1 MPQPWSALCL
11 PRRDSTWQRLRGGS
25 SSPAKPKPD
34 VDGLVAK
41 LGSRPERSQVL
52 LSEESGQS
60 GEIGQIEA
68 CIRHIRDEV
77 AGIRRAIGEV
87 RDIQVVEG

>member
-1 MPQPWSALCL
+1 MHGDGLAEQCTG
-11 PRRDSTWQRLRGGS
+11 DGVGDVEIG
-25 SSPAKPKPD
+25 KPKPD
-34 VDGLVAK
+34 ADGLVAK
-41 LGSRPERSQVL
+41 LGSRPERSRAL

-60 GEIGQIEA
+60 GEIGQIDA

>member
-1 MPQPWSALCL
+1 MP
-11 PRRDSTWQRLRGGS
+11 
-25 SSPAKPKPD
+25 PAK
-34 VDGLVAK
+34 GFHVAK
-41 LGSRPERSQVL
+41 IARRKFVAREAEAEAGRGRWPSSLAPPERSRAL

-77 AGIRRAIGEV
+77 AGIRRAVDNV
-87 RDIQVVEG
+87 RDIQVVQG

>member
-1 MPQPWSALCL
+1 MHGDGLAGRCTG
-11 PRRDSTWQRLRGGS
+11 DCVGDVEIG
-25 SSPAKPKPD
+25 KPKPD
-34 VDGLVAK
+34 ADGLVAK

-52 LSEESGQS
+52 LSEESGES

-77 AGIRRAIGEV
+77 AGIRRAIDNV
-87 RDIQVVEG
+87 RDIQVVQG